1 MEIRARESNHGNNSG
16 RETEGTG
23 LNSYIQEIA
32 AIGKFAHIEAL
43 KEKMLAEPRYVSIEQ
58 ARIITRVYRATEGEP
73 SCIRRAKALKASL
86 EEMQI
91 RIEPQEQIVGN
102 RTAGVRSGV
111 VFPETGAS
119 WVDREFETLPTRPQD
134 RFNIRTEDVEEFRR
148 DILPYWKGRSL
159 EDRVR
164 AAAGEEVDAIAKV
177 VKINQ
182 KDHSQGHIC
191 PNTKKWL
198 QLGPAGIRREAE
210 AHMERATEDQ
220 KDFYRSTCLVME
232 GAQNFMRRY
241 ADLAEEMYA
250 AQGGENLREVAR
262 ICRKLA
268 EESPATYHEALQ
280 LTWFLYV
287 ILQMEGNASSY
298 SPGRMDQ
305 YLYPYFLRSRAQ
317 GMTLEE
323 ALELTEGLWHKFN
336 QIVYLRNSN
345 SAKYFAGFPIG
356 FNVAIGG
363 QNLDGSDAS
372 NELSYL
378 FLQAQAHLLLPQP
391 NLSLRVFKNSPEELL
406 EAASRVIGM
415 GSGIPQVFND
425 ESVIPALEA
434 HGVSHEDA
442 VNYAIVG
449 CVELTTHGNSLGW
462 SDAAMFNLVKALE
475 LTLTGGVDLL
485 TGKKIGPDLGNLT
498 TYATYGELEAAFAQM
513 IDGYMDRM
521 VDAIAVVDRIHAEVL
536 PTPFLSAVIDDCMAL
551 GKDVTLGGAHYNF
564 AGVQAIQVANI
575 ADSLEA
581 IRKLVYEEKSV
592 SAQQLLDA
600 LRSDFKDDELLR
612 TRLIRRAPKY
622 GNDIPEVDEIGAKW
636 ARYFGDRLKLYRNRR
651 GGIYQMGLYTVS
663 AHVPMGQNVGASAD
677 GRHAR
682 DPLADGGVSAMYG
695 RDVQGPTALL
705 QSVSKLPFEMVSNGS
720 LLNMKFLPQFFRTQT
735 GIEKFAGFLRAFC
748 RLGISHIQFN
758 VLNEAD
764 LRAAQREPEKYRGL
778 TVRVAGYT
786 AYFTELAPDL
796 QEEIIARTSYEAV

>member
-1 MEIRARESNHGNNSG
+1 MNA
-16 RETEGTG
+16 
-23 LNSYIQEIA
+23 LYQEIMSLP
-32 AIGKFAHIEAL
+32 KSPRIESL
-43 KEKMLAEPRYVSIEQ
+43 KKKMLDEPRYVSIEQ
-58 ARIITRVYRATEGEP
+58 AHIVTEVYRQTEGEP
-73 SCIRRAKALKASL
+73 ACIRRAKALKAAL
-86 EEMQI
+86 EQIKI
-91 RIEPQEQIVGN
+91 RIEPDEWIVGN
-102 RTAGVRSGV
+102 STAGVRAGV

-134 RFNIRTEDVEEFRR
+134 RFLVRPEDIVEFRER
-148 DILPYWKGRSL
+148 ILPYWKGVSL
-159 EDRVR
+159 EDQVR
-164 AAAGEEVDAIAKV
+164 ARAGEEVNAIARV

-198 QLGPAGIRREAE
+198 AMGPAGILADAE
-210 AHMERATEDQ
+210 ARLAASADAQ
-220 KDFYRSTCLVME
+220 QRDFYRSVILSME
-232 GAQNFMRRY
+232 GACAFMRRY
-241 ADLAEEMYA
+241 AELAEALYA
-250 AQGGENLREVAR
+250 ETDKENLAAVAAV
-262 ICRKLA
+262 CRKLA
-268 EESPATYHEALQ
+268 EQPPETYHEALQ
-280 LTWFLYV
+280 ATWFLYV
-287 ILQMEGNASSY
+287 ILQMEGNASSF

-305 YLYPYFLRSRAQ
+305 YLYPYFRNSRAA
-317 GMTLEE
+317 GMRLEE
-323 ALELTEGLWHKFN
+323 ALELTECLWLKFN

-356 FNVAIGG
+356 FNVAVGG

-378 FLQAQAHLLLPQP
+378 FLQAQSHLLLPQP
-391 NLSLRVFKNSPEELL
+391 NLSLRMYKGSPEQLL

-425 ESVIPALEA
+425 ESIIPALEL
-434 HGVSHEDA
+434 HGISHEDA

-449 CVELTTHGNSLGW
+449 CVELTTHGNTLGW

-475 LTLTGGVDLL
+475 LTLTGGIDLL
-485 TGKKIGPDLGNLT
+485 DGRQMGPNYGDLT
-498 TYATYGELEAAFAQM
+498 TYATYEELEAAFARM
-513 IDGYMDRM
+513 IDHYMDRM
-521 VDAIAVVDRIHAEVL
+521 VDMVAIMDEMHAKIL

-551 GKDVTLGGAHYNF
+551 GKDVTLGGAHYNQ
-564 AGVQAIQVANI
+564 AGVQAIQVANV

-581 IRKLVYEEKSV
+581 IRKFVYEDKSV
-592 SAQQLLDA
+592 SAAELLDA
-600 LRSDFKDDELLR
+600 LKRDFEGCELLR
-612 TRLIRRAPKY
+612 ARLIHKAPKY
-622 GNDIPEVDEIGAKW
+622 GNDIPEVDGIGAKW
-636 ARYFGDRLKLYRNRR
+636 ARYFGEGLKKYRNRR

-695 RDVQGPTALL
+695 RDEKGPTALL
-705 QSVSKLPFEMVSNGS
+705 QSVARLPFELVSNGS
-720 LLNMKFLPQFFRTQT
+720 LLNMKFLPAFFQTQS
-735 GIEKFAGFLRAFC
+735 GIEKFARFLRAFC

-758 VLNEAD
+758 VLNESD
-764 LRAAQREPEKYRGL
+764 LRAAQKDPEKYRGL

-796 QEEIIARTSYEAV
+796 QEEIIARTTYDAV

>member
-1 MEIRARESNHGNNSG
+1 MNTLYDSILKLPKSERIENLKRE
-16 RETEGTG
+16 
-23 LNSYIQEIA
+23 
-32 AIGKFAHIEAL
+32 
-43 KEKMLAEPRYVSIEQ
+43 MLEEPRYVSIEQ
-58 ARIITRVYRATEGEP
+58 ARIITAVYKATEGEP
-73 SCIRRAKALKASL
+73 ACIRRAKALKASL
-86 EEMQI
+86 EQMAI
-91 RIEPQEQIVGN
+91 RIEPDERIVGN
-102 RTAGVRSGV
+102 RTAGVRAGV

-134 RFNIRTEDVEEFRR
+134 RFNVREADIREFREE
-148 DILPYWKGRSL
+148 ILPYWKGVSL
-159 EDRVR
+159 EDQVR
-164 AAAGEEVDAIAKV
+164 ARAGKEVDAVARV

-198 QLGPAGIRREAE
+198 QLGPAGIQADAE
-210 AHMERATEDQ
+210 AR
-220 KDFYRSTCLVME
+220 LE
-232 GAQNFMRRY
+232 GARDEVQRNFYESVILSMQGARRFMVRY
-241 ADLAEEMYA
+241 AELAERMNAESPRDNL
-250 AQGGENLREVAR
+250 AQVAR
-262 ICRKLA
+262 VCRKLA
-268 EESPATYHEALQ
+268 DQPPRTYHEAVQ
-280 LTWFLYV
+280 AAWFLFV
-287 ILQMEGNASSY
+287 ILQMEGNASSF

-305 YLYPYFLRSRAQ
+305 YLYPYFEASREA
-317 GMTLEE
+317 GMTLED
-323 ALELTEGLWHKFN
+323 ALELTECLWLKFN

-363 QNLDGSDAS
+363 QNLDGTDAS
-372 NELSYL
+372 NALSYI

-391 NLSLRVFKNSPEELL
+391 NLSLRVFRDSPEQLL
-406 EAASRVIGM
+406 EAASRVIGL

-425 ESVIPALEA
+425 ESIIPALEG
-434 HGVSHEDA
+434 HGISHEDA

-475 LTLTGGVDLL
+475 LTLTGGIDLL
-485 TGKKIGPDLGNLT
+485 DGKQSGPNYGDLT
-498 TYATYGELEAAFAQM
+498 TYRTFEELEAAFARM
-513 IDGYMDRM
+513 IDHYMDRM
-521 VDAIAVVDRIHAEVL
+521 VDLVAIMDEMHAKIL

-551 GKDVTLGGAHYNF
+551 GKDVTLGGAHYNQ
-564 AGVQAIQVANI
+564 AGVQAIQVANV

-592 SAQQLLDA
+592 SAAELLDA
-600 LRSDFKDDELLR
+600 LKKNFEGYELLR
-612 TRLIRRAPKY
+612 ARLIHKAPKY
-622 GNDIPEVDEIGAKW
+622 GNDIPEVDELGAKW
-636 ARYFGDRLKLYRNRR
+636 ARYFGEGLKKYKNRR

-695 RDVQGPTALL
+695 RDVKGPTALL
-705 QSVSKLPFEMVSNGS
+705 QSVSRLPFELVSNGS
-720 LLNMKFLPQFFRTQT
+720 LLNMKFLPAFFKTQA

-758 VLNEAD
+758 VLNESD
-764 LRAAQREPEKYRGL
+764 LRAAQKEPEKYRGL

-796 QEEIIARTSYEAV
+796 QEEIIARTTYEAV